1 MEGGKTT
8 SLWGATAEL
17 QTTKPLRQDIEAD
30 VVVVG
35 AGLAGITTA
44 YLLAVEGKRVVVV
57 DDGPIGG
64 GETCRTTA
72 HLTDA
77 IDDRYYYLRSTFG
90 KQATRI
96 AADSQTKA
104 IDQIESIVNRLN
116 IDCDF
121 ERLDGYLFIEPGAD
135 DAELQKELEA
145 CREAGMTHVELVD
158 SVPVANFRAGKALR
172 FRNQAQFH
180 PLKYLNALV
189 AEVKKLGGQIFTG
202 THVQSSTAQE
212 QKSSTNGSG
221 NGSNGSSK
229 QASVKGREF
238 GKPVELKTDD
248 GFTLRARHAVFATNT
263 PTNDW
268 VVMHTKQA
276 AYRTY
281 VVGYE
286 VPKGTFAHVLLWDPL
301 DPYHYIR
308 VHPMGD
314 KEVVIVGGEDHKTG
328 QTDSATGDADP
339 KRWEALEQF
348 AKEHMPLKGGPHYRW
363 SGQVMEPVDALAFLG
378 RNPMDETD
386 TYIITGDSGMGMTNT
401 TAGAM
406 IIRDLIMGREN
417 PWAELYDP
425 GRITLRAAGEWL
437 RENANVAGA
446 YTDWLGGGDRDSTT
460 GLQPG
465 EGAIISRG
473 TSKVAVYRDEAGT
486 LHELSA
492 RCTHLSCVV
501 HWDKVEKTW
510 DCPCHGSRF
519 KATGEVLNGPA
530 ITPLEPVSQ
539 HHEE

>member
-8 SLWGATAEL
+8 SLWGATTEFI
-17 QTTKPLRQDIEAD
+17 TTSPLTKDLETEVI
-30 VVVVG
+30 VVG
-35 AGLAGITTA
+35 GGLGGITTA
-44 YLLAVEGKRVVVV
+44 YLLAVEGKRVVVI

-64 GETCRTTA
+64 GETGRTTA

-77 IDDRYYYLRSTFG
+77 IDDRFYYLRSTFG
-90 KQATRI
+90 KTATKL
-96 AADSQTKA
+96 AADSQTQA
-104 IDQIESIVNRLN
+104 INQIESIVRKLN

-135 DAELQKELEA
+135 DAELKKELEA
-145 CREAGMTHVELVD
+145 CREAGMAHVDLVE
-158 SVPVANFRAGKALR
+158 SVPLPNFRAGKALR

-189 AEVKKLGGQIFTG
+189 AEFKKLGGELYTG
-202 THVQSSTAQE
+202 THVQSVAPQAE
-212 QKSSTNGSG
+212 AVKTNGS
-221 NGSNGSSK
+221 SNGSAK
-229 QASVKGREF
+229 QATPARREF
-238 GKPVELKTDD
+238 GKPVELKTDE
-248 GFTLRARHAVFATNT
+248 GFTIRAKHAVFATNT

-276 AYRTY
+276 PYRTY

-286 VPKGTFAHVLLWDPL
+286 VPKGTFSHALLWDPL

-308 VHPMGD
+308 IHPMGD
-314 KEVVIVGGEDHKTG
+314 KDVVIVGGEDHKTG
-328 QTDSATGDADP
+328 QSDRATGDASP
-339 KRWEALEQF
+339 ERWAALEKF
-348 AKEHMPLKGGPHYRW
+348 AKEHMPLEGSPRYKW
-363 SGQVMEPVDALAFLG
+363 SGQVMEPIDGLAFLG

-406 IIRDLIMGREN
+406 IIRDLIMGRDN
-417 PWAELYDP
+417 PWADLYDP

-437 RENANVAGA
+437 RENANVAGEYA
-446 YTDWLGGGDRDSTT
+446 QWLSGGDQESA
-460 GLQPG
+460 GNLQPG
-465 EGAIISRG
+465 EGALISHG
-473 TSKVAVYRDEAGT
+473 TSKTAVYRDEQGT

-492 RCTHLSCVV
+492 RCTHLSCLV
-501 HWDKVEKTW
+501 HWNKVEKTW

-530 ITPLEPVSQ
+530 VAPLEPIA
-539 HHEE
+539 HRHGE